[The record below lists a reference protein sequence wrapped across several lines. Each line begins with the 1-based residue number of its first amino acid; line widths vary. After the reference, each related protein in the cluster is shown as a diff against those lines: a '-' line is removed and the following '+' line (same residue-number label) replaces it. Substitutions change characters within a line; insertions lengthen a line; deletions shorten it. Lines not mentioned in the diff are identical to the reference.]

1 MTRPIGLAIR
11 LEPDEMP
18 PHLAELSALGHPE
31 LPYRDARA
39 ALPSH
44 RVDRAYRRIFC
55 AEPETFAPSAAVA
68 HARLHRRPVAQPAYL
83 YIVAVCESA
92 RSCRDSCAR
101 KLRRE
106 RRHLQGR
113 GMTTFTE
120 LECNDV
126 AGGCHLP
133 GHDALMRLETGPA
146 ECSGIAAGQ
155 AVRPSGPAGRRRRS
169 PRRLL
174 ARRARVRWSPS
185 CRHLVRPGRTGRRG
199 AVRAGRL

>member
-1 MTRPIGLAIR
+1 MTPAGPNRRGPSARRAHRQACARSANSVRCSGLTPKV
-11 LEPDEMP
+11 LKP
-18 PHLAELSALGHPE
+18 PE
-31 LPYRDARA
+31 
-39 ALPSH
+39 
-44 RVDRAYRRIFC
+44 RRIFC

-92 RSCRDSCAR
+92 RSCRDPCAR

-155 AVRPSGPAGRRRRS
+155 AVRPSGPSGRRRRS
-169 PRRLL
+169 PRRLV
-174 ARRARVRWSPS
+174 AHRARVRWSPS
-185 CRHLVRPGRTGRRG
+185 CRQLVRPGRTGRRS